1 MPAVTFPEIVD
12 ASFGPIRQYARSSA
26 VVTIRLLET
35 IAVIAG
41 ATHRPADRAALLRQA
56 EMIVRGAR
64 QALPEDGDRREVEE
78 RYRDVSRALRGSE
91 LSHDPTSGTPA
102 SRSRRTGASAAHPA
116 ATVYSIEQTDRHR
129 AVDGDVINRITD
141 WRRR

>member
-1 MPAVTFPEIVD
+1 MPSPFRLDEQDRLRVIVPAVTFPEIVD

-26 VVTIRLLET
+26 VVTIRLLES

-64 QALPEDGDRREVEE
+64 EALPEDRDRQAAEE
-78 RYRDVSRALRGSE
+78 CYRDASRAL
-91 LSHDPTSGTPA
+91 
-102 SRSRRTGASAAHPA
+102 SRTTAH
-116 ATVYSIEQTDRHR
+116 RH
-129 AVDGDVINRITD
+129 AGVI
-141 WRRR
+141 